1 MNHTNAD
8 QHNGDHDEY
17 DHDLQQQQEVPIASN
32 TILPLHTSQ
41 SVPILYRSASA
52 SFESYRRGTNSD
64 QLLVLG
70 TAGQNSVSNGAS
82 TASGGLPHHQD
93 RHVISTSDLSQNP
106 KQLLVPAAPSYMSDE
121 EGDADDDD
129 DTFENNCDIEDQAAE
144 ESQSSVSLT
153 SYSLSVMSSKL
164 ARSMITLATEE
175 VTTSSD
181 SDDLDARVPANAISF
196 PYSGTTCANSQYSG
210 NKVSKIRRN
219 DCSISSI
226 GTYSKYQKNG
236 KRVHIPTVNVNVAPG
251 RPKHL
256 VQERKRQSARSMF
269 CLILAFK
276 IVAAIWISA
285 VITFVFYHVYL
296 YNPSSPLIPTMEK
309 FQFISGKVDHIP
321 FPAPEHKVSVVL
333 MNHSRP
339 RMIKESTLV
348 PTLLQHPSVEE
359 VVILHTNPKTQF
371 NFVHPKVINIDATKE
386 NDQMGLSVRF
396 YFCQLVKSDWVL
408 HVDDDMEFT
417 EKTLNEMLS
426 EFAKNTKR
434 IVGRYGRDRKEG
446 YHFNGYYSK
455 DSTRETEVILTKF
468 MVMERDTCSAF
479 FQYSHLIWEDI
490 ILNNGEGPLWN
501 GEDIFMS
508 LVSNHVYGYD
518 GGINNYAMD
527 WLDVWSAPEELKD
540 YSNGKYDI
548 SGGYSGIR
556 FWDFNWWR
564 SLLNRNRHYSYRE
577 KLWKEARD
585 RLESSGQKASNKT
598 LELMFC
604 FHFSEFNCIR
614 DVRFVH
620 VASFLAILFAKDKSS
635 ARKND
640 SIC

>member
-1 MNHTNAD
+1 VDTCSKFIHSFTLSEASLVHLNKIQSYQIFVNCVLLLKPTNHLYSQSITSSFMNHTNAD
-8 QHNGDHDEY
+8 QHNGEHDEY
-17 DHDLQQQQEVPIASN
+17 DQELQQQQEVPAASN

-41 SVPILYRSASA
+41 SVPILYRSVSD
-52 SFESYRRGTNSD
+52 SFASYRKGTDSD
-64 QLLVLG
+64 QRPLVLG
-70 TAGQNSVSNGAS
+70 TAGQNSVSNGAN
-82 TASGGLPHHQD
+82 TAS
-93 RHVISTSDLSQNP
+93 DLIQNP
-106 KQLLVPAAPSYMSDE
+106 KRLQVPAAPSYMCDE

-181 SDDLDARVPANAISF
+181 SDDLDARVPANTISF
-196 PYSGTTCANSQYSG
+196 PYSGATCANSQYSG
-210 NKVSKIRRN
+210 QKVSKIRRN

-236 KRVHIPTVNVNVAPG
+236 KRVHIPTVNVNVVAPG
-251 RPKHL
+251 RPTHL

-296 YNPSSPLIPTMEK
+296 YNPSSPLIPTMDK

-321 FPAPEHKVSVVL
+321 VPAPEHKVSVVL

-417 EKTLNEMLS
+417 EKTMNEMLS

-455 DSTRETEVILTKF
+455 DSKRETEVILTKF

-518 GGINNYAMD
+518 GGFNNYAMD

-564 SLLNRNRHYSYRE
+564 NLLNRNRHYSYRG

-585 RLESSGQKASNKT
+585 RLESSGPHVLS
-598 LELMFC
+598 
-604 FHFSEFNCIR
+604 SE
-614 DVRFVH
+614 
-620 VASFLAILFAKDKSS
+620 
-635 ARKND
+635 
-640 SIC
+640 